1 LACAEESF
9 PNLGVREFKR
19 TPCPY
24 ETSKTDELEQ
34 QRDSNRMTKFGQ
46 SFGSEIESE
55 EWPPEH
61 FRSGPDAI
69 KDKMHHHSNGN
80 TDPSATH

>member
-19 TPCPY
+19 TPRPH
-24 ETSKTDELEQ
+24 ETSKTDELKQ
-34 QRDSNRMTKFGQ
+34 QRDCYRMTKFGQ
-46 SFGSEIESE
+46 PSGSEIEPE

-69 KDKMHHHSNGN
+69 EYKMHHHSNGN